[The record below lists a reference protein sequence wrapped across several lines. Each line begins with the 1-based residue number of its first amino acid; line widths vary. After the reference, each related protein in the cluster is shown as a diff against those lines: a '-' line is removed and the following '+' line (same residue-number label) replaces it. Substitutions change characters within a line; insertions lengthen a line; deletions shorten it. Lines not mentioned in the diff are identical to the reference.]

1 MVLCWMNEMDQHRQ
15 EVQQIEAFTVP
26 ANCNQ
31 KSRFFNRSAPT
42 SLCNSPSGRHL
53 GTSHSY
59 DSPQSEDLNICG
71 TTTERDQ
78 KLGTNLKCGRAD
90 HQHNILPPLQESIRP
105 STQENEKVINQVGLA
120 TRVVSREPRIPLGTL
135 IARESGSSLA
145 ARQNDMVCS
154 KSPVRKR
161 AASAALTENGRFNQ
175 GEPLIGITH
184 SLQQELQL
192 SSGSS
197 SPKLSGTRIGQVF
210 DRIKLFERVGMGIGQ
225 QQEKQPVQLGT
236 LLAKERAAGVS
247 LEKRRVKHFGSVR
260 EITNP
265 QRHDRQRNSMDQAS
279 GNSGKFLVEKPQ
291 SKFRALFADD
301 FASFCAAVVPK
312 LGIGSTG
319 GTAVSSPIN
328 ENVGS
333 MAEGRRALQAS
344 SINDTMR
351 PGANND
357 GPHQQLGSL
366 IAKDWTTH
374 SSVETGRLR
383 NFRSMSAAGSKATS
397 PDVQESSSLPRD
409 VLPRSPTAYPAQRSI
424 MQEALNVESESA
436 AQSET
441 RPSLGALFAEEL
453 ASSREPSGWEMIEP
467 WGVDE
472 GNCGTSSGRWSV
484 AGNVGESSRD
494 LQVGSS
500 MNNISSPGRS
510 GPQGKLEALIARIL
524 TPGTPQ
530 WKNRAAHKK
539 ALTDSPVEQELKLS
553 REALQEGASSCS
565 QNIEVI
571 LNLRD
576 REGVTGSNAAGLASR
591 IHEDLQIIPMEEVSN
606 PVVHGAQFQQGNSVA
621 NDLAACISTV
631 PETPNLVQLGVLIGE
646 ELAPTCP
653 QLQGMV
659 SEMGTDKGGLAD
671 SVLKSDE
678 ATNEVQVNGD
688 SNALQEQS
696 DVQLGTLLEQT
707 WGEHG
712 WLPLGRSRI
721 GSPLLLRSQSSSN
734 NTSRFDTP
742 RVPQESSNDT
752 SQSAMP
758 SRTETIGKSPGPSLA
773 SGSHAFSDRS
783 TVVLAG
789 QPASS
794 CPEVD
799 CIPTLQVPLESPP
812 QTVSAPT
819 RESEANPSPSPD
831 QSVATPATERAPTR
845 VSLMSL
851 LNQDMDVE
859 DNRLNKSGNAAVHQ
873 CDDDD
878 DDGHAPEEM
887 DPMCCVCMVGHKGAA
902 FIPCGHTFCRKC
914 CREVRKSLGSCPLC
928 NHPIHNILN
937 IY

>member
-15 EVQQIEAFTVP
+15 EVQQIEGFMVP
-26 ANCNQ
+26 ANCNH

-42 SLCNSPSGRHL
+42 SLCNSPSGRHF

-59 DSPQSEDLNICG
+59 DSPQSEDLNNCG

-78 KLGTNLKCGRAD
+78 QLGTNLKCGKAD
-90 HQHNILPPLQESIRP
+90 HQHNILPPLQESIQP
-105 STQENEKVINQVGLA
+105 STQENEKVINQVGL
-120 TRVVSREPRIPLGTL
+120 TTQMVSREPRIPLGTL
-135 IARESGSSLA
+135 IARESGSSWA
-145 ARQNDMVCS
+145 VRQTDMVSS
-154 KSPVRKR
+154 KSPARKR
-161 AASAALTENGRFNQ
+161 AASTALTENGRFNQ
-175 GEPLIGITH
+175 GEPLTGITH

-197 SPKLSGTRIGQVF
+197 SPKLSGTRMGQVF

-236 LLAKERAAGVS
+236 LLAKERAACVS
-247 LEKRRVKHFGSVR
+247 QEKRRVKHFGSVR
-260 EITNP
+260 EISNP
-265 QRHDRQRNSMDQAS
+265 QRHDRQRNSMDQAN
-279 GNSGKFLVEKPQ
+279 GAARNFLVEKPQ

-333 MAEGRRALQAS
+333 MAEGRRAWQAS

-351 PGANND
+351 LGANND

-366 IAKDWTTH
+366 IVKDWPTH
-374 SSVETGRLR
+374 SSVENGRLR
-383 NFRSMSAAGSKATS
+383 TFRSMSAGGSKVTS
-397 PDVQESSSLPRD
+397 PDVQESNSLSRD
-409 VLPRSPTAYPAQRSI
+409 GLPRSPTVYPAQKSI
-424 MQEALNVESESA
+424 MPEALNVEPEGA
-436 AQSET
+436 VQSET
-441 RPSLGALFAEEL
+441 RPSLGALFAEDI

-467 WGVDE
+467 RGGDE
-472 GNCGTSSGRWSV
+472 GYCGTLSDRWSV
-484 AGNVGESSRD
+484 AGNMGESSRD

-500 MNNISSPGRS
+500 IKYNSSPGRS
-510 GPQGKLEALIARIL
+510 GPQGKLEAFIAKIL

-530 WKNRAAHKK
+530 WKNRAANKK
-539 ALTDSPVEQELKLS
+539 ALTDSPAQKGPKLL
-553 REALQEGASSCS
+553 REALQEGAGSCS
-565 QNIEVI
+565 GNSEVI

-576 REGVTGSNAAGLASR
+576 RGGVTGTNMAGLAR
-591 IHEDLQIIPMEEVSN
+591 GICEDLQIIPMEEVSN
-606 PVVHGAQFQQGNSVA
+606 PVVHGPQFQHRDSVA
-621 NDLAACISTV
+621 NDLATCISTI
-631 PETPNLVQLGVLIGE
+631 PETPTFVPLGALIAE
-646 ELAPTCP
+646 QVAPTCA
-653 QLQGMV
+653 QIQGPV
-659 SEMGTDKGGLAD
+659 SDVGTDKGGLAD
-671 SVLKSDE
+671 SFLNSDE
-678 ATNEVQVNGD
+678 AINEVQVNAD
-688 SNALQEQS
+688 SNALQES

-712 WLPLGRSRI
+712 WLPLGRSRV

-734 NTSRFDTP
+734 NTSRFDAL
-742 RVPQESSNDT
+742 RVPQDVLNDT

-758 SRTETIGKSPGPSLA
+758 SRMETVATSPGPPLA
-773 SGSHAFSDRS
+773 SHAFSDRS
-783 TVVLAG
+783 AVVLAG
-789 QPASS
+789 EPPTS

-799 CIPTLQVPLESPP
+799 CIPRLQVPLEYPP
-812 QTVSAPT
+812 QTGSAPT
-819 RESEANPSPSPD
+819 EEPEGNPSPD
-831 QSVATPATERAPTR
+831 HSVATPAPERVPAR

-859 DNRLNKSGNAAVHQ
+859 DNSLNKSGNAAVHQ
-873 CDDDD
+873 CDVDD

>member
-15 EVQQIEAFTVP
+15 EVQQLEGFTVP
-26 ANCNQ
+26 ANCNL

-59 DSPQSEDLNICG
+59 DSPPSEDLNLCG

-105 STQENEKVINQVGLA
+105 STQENEKVIDQVGLA

-145 ARQNDMVCS
+145 ARQNDMVNS

-247 LEKRRVKHFGSVR
+247 QEKRRVKHFGSVR

-265 QRHDRQRNSMDQAS
+265 QRHDRQRNAMDQAS
-279 GNSGKFLVEKPQ
+279 GNAGKFLVEKPQ

-312 LGIGSTG
+312 LGIGSAG

-328 ENVGS
+328 ENAGS

-357 GPHQQLGSL
+357 GPRQQLGSL
-366 IAKDWTTH
+366 IAKDWPTH
-374 SSVETGRLR
+374 SSVENGRLR
-383 NFRSMSAAGSKATS
+383 NFGRSMSAAGSKATS

-409 VLPRSPTAYPAQRSI
+409 VLPCSPTAYPVQRSI
-424 MQEALNVESESA
+424 MQEALNVESAGA

-472 GNCGTSSGRWSV
+472 GNCGTSSERWSV

-500 MNNISSPGRS
+500 INNISSPGRS

-539 ALTDSPVEQELKLS
+539 TLTDSPVEQELKLS

-565 QNIEVI
+565 QNTEVI

-576 REGVTGSNAAGLASR
+576 REGVTGSNAAGLANR

-606 PVVHGAQFQQGNSVA
+606 PVVHGPQFQHGDSVA
-621 NDLAACISTV
+621 NDLATCISII

-646 ELAPTCP
+646 ELASTCA

-659 SEMGTDKGGLAD
+659 SEMETDKGGLGD
-671 SVLKSDE
+671 SVFKSDE
-678 ATNEVQVNGD
+678 ATNEVQVNAD
-688 SNALQEQS
+688 SNALQES

-742 RVPQESSNDT
+742 RVPQESLNDI

-799 CIPTLQVPLESPP
+799 CIPTLQVHLESPP

>member
-15 EVQQIEAFTVP
+15 EVQQIDGFMVP
-26 ANCNQ
+26 ANCNH

-53 GTSHSY
+53 GTSRTY
-59 DSPQSEDLNICG
+59 DSPQSEDLSICG

-105 STQENEKVINQVGLA
+105 STQENEKVINQVGL
-120 TRVVSREPRIPLGTL
+120 TTQVVSREPRIPLGTL

-145 ARQNDMVCS
+145 ARQNDMVSS
-154 KSPVRKR
+154 KSPIRKR
-161 AASAALTENGRFNQ
+161 AASAALTENGCLNQ
-175 GEPLIGITH
+175 GEPLIGIAH

-210 DRIKLFERVGMGIGQ
+210 DRIKLFERVGMGISQ
-225 QQEKQPVQLGT
+225 QQEKQPVQLGA

-247 LEKRRVKHFGSVR
+247 QEKRRVKHFGSVR

-279 GNSGKFLVEKPQ
+279 GTAGKFLVEKPQ

-328 ENVGS
+328 ENVDS

-351 PGANND
+351 PGTNND

-366 IAKDWTTH
+366 ISKDWPAH
-374 SSVETGRLR
+374 STAENGRLR

-397 PDVQESSSLPRD
+397 PDIQESSSLPRD
-409 VLPRSPTAYPAQRSI
+409 VLPCSLTAYPAQRSI
-424 MQEALNVESESA
+424 MQEALNVESAGA

-453 ASSREPSGWEMIEP
+453 ASAREPSGWEMIES

-472 GNCGTSSGRWSV
+472 GYCGTSSDRWSV

-500 MNNISSPGRS
+500 INNISSPGRS

-539 ALTDSPVEQELKLS
+539 TPTDSPVEQELKLS

-565 QNIEVI
+565 QNTEVI
-571 LNLRD
+571 LRE
-576 REGVTGSNAAGLASR
+576 REGVTGSNVAGLASR
-591 IHEDLQIIPMEEVSN
+591 IREDLQIIPMEEVSTS
-606 PVVHGAQFQQGNSVA
+606 VVHGPQFQHGDSVA
-621 NDLAACISTV
+621 NDLATCISTI
-631 PETPNLVQLGVLIGE
+631 PETQNLVQLGALVAE
-646 ELAPTCP
+646 ELAPACA
-653 QLQGMV
+653 QIQGLV
-659 SEMGTDKGGLAD
+659 SEMGTDKGDLAD

-678 ATNEVQVNGD
+678 TTNEAQVNAD
-688 SNALQEQS
+688 SNALQES

-721 GSPLLLRSQSSSN
+721 GSPLLLRCQSSSN

-742 RVPQESSNDT
+742 RVPQDILNDT

-758 SRTETIGKSPGPSLA
+758 SRTETIGVSPGPSLA

-783 TVVLAG
+783 TVVLEG
-789 QPASS
+789 EPASS

-799 CIPTLQVPLESPP
+799 CISTLQVPLESPP

-859 DNRLNKSGNAAVHQ
+859 DNRLNKTGNAAVHQ